1 MIHFDVLKDYFQSDI
16 HRMINSMV
24 DLMLDEDQ
32 QELLNTSVSLYN
44 PSCGNDKGF
53 ILGRM
58 EQKDIEEQNMQ
69 VIAIGGYFS
78 IRSGR
83 IAEGFK
89 YDSKLR
95 GRCSKISGIHELA
108 AIGRAVLT
116 VGLTGNKQEAI
127 LPAPPRR
134 LNRSRIR
141 KEENRTSLDYI
152 KTVNILCKY
161 ESVTI
166 STCPDLKF

>member
-24 DLMLDEDQ
+24 DLMLDEDE

-134 LNRSRIR
+134 LNRTPESER
-141 KEENRTSLDYI
+141 KRTEPVSI
-152 KTVNILCKY
+152 T
-161 ESVTI
+161 
-166 STCPDLKF
+166 LKL